1 MKFEFDNSL
10 GVVELGL
17 LKDDIR
23 TRAKEFVKKDK
34 KLKVFESEHN
44 ILIKHKE
51 INRELRTNHVIMFTF
66 DDSEKLVAVRLND
79 IAKLDFKGV
88 RVPGKKLVLGHKNI
102 IKVIESGENFE
113 RYSRCPI
120 LNKTIDLSVKECD
133 VDYYKNCQECEHR
146 SNQRIDSDFKNF
158 NCMMTYDVDFQ
169 KNLSIIDL
177 DLRYEAYDKYWFT
190 SRFGDTE
197 LQ

>member
-102 IKVIESGENFE
+102 IKLIESGENFE
-113 RYSRCPI
+113 RYSR
-120 LNKTIDLSVKECD
+120 
-133 VDYYKNCQECEHR
+133 
-146 SNQRIDSDFKNF
+146 
-158 NCMMTYDVDFQ
+158 
-169 KNLSIIDL
+169 
-177 DLRYEAYDKYWFT
+177 
-190 SRFGDTE
+190 
-197 LQ
+197 